1 MSGFQITMIG
11 RMGAYQRKYH
21 FTDSVLRGM
30 WGQGNFHHNFSQGFI
45 KCFSFKFDIYMGEHP
60 ILCKLYNHTWA
71 YPRQSCM
78 DGVIFSTQDL
88 DGKKSQKGIIY
99 SEKFLK

>member
-30 WGQGNFHHNFSQGFI
+30 WGQENFHHNFSQGLTTY
-45 KCFSFKFDIYMGEHP
+45 FSFKFDIYMGEHP
-60 ILCKLYNHTWA
+60 IVFTHILDIVRVIQTYLRFSQAGLYW
-71 YPRQSCM
+71 
-78 DGVIFSTQDL
+78 VILSTQDL
-88 DGKKSQKGIIY
+88 DGKKSIKA
-99 SEKFLK
+99 